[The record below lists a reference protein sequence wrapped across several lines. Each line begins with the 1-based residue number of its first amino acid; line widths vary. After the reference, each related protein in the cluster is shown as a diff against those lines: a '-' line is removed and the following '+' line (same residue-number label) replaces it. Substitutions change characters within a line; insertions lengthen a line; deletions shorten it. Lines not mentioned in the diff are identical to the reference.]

1 MSIIAFSVSC
11 ELMLL
16 KRRGRVDRGQKT
28 RGESGGR
35 GEKKGVKGKV
45 KSQRSELV
53 SITSMTVS
61 IF

>member
-1 MSIIAFSVSC
+1 
-11 ELMLL
+11 MLQE
-16 KRRGRVDRGQKT
+16 RRGRVDRGQKT
-28 RGESGGR
+28 GGESAGR
-35 GEKKGVKGKV
+35 GEKKGVKVKI